1 MGVATTVR
9 DATNI
14 ERANE
19 NETRREM
26 IASWYITMPGI
37 PSSEKEQLEKIFEI
51 QSLGKL
57 DSFLLFLILFLHVY
71 GFLGLVLDLMRLKLQ
86 QASN

>member
-9 DATNI
+9 DAANI
-14 ERANE
+14 KRANE

-37 PSSEKEQLEKIFEI
+37 PSSEKEQLEKSLRYN

-57 DSFLLFLILFLHVY
+57 VSFYLNFTGRSNILPSFFCSAALY
-71 GFLGLVLDLMRLKLQ
+71 
-86 QASN
+86 A

>member
-9 DATNI
+9 DAANI
-14 ERANE
+14 KRANE

-37 PSSEKEQLEKIFEI
+37 
-51 QSLGKL
+51 
-57 DSFLLFLILFLHVY
+57 LLQK
-71 GFLGLVLDLMRLKLQ
+71 RN
-86 QASN
+86 S